1 MSGITIRL
9 PGRAQLAPA
18 RRIIAGVEEL
28 LNGLNSRWAVRYD
41 FPTSYRVAPRTLTP
55 RKGAPPRQ
63 ETIAAVIQHFI
74 TERDMFKMDERA
86 LQAIGQAVVT
96 DAIAKVK
103 EGGTLPTASTLMLRI
118 ANAQKQLVLRR
129 WEAGGGDLELKP
141 LTDDYR
147 RYKARL
153 GYPTRIGTLTGQSLA
168 ALRRVR
174 VVAVRV

>member
-1 MSGITIRL
+1 
-9 PGRAQLAPA
+9 
-18 RRIIAGVEEL
+18 
-28 LNGLNSRWAVRYD
+28 
-41 FPTSYRVAPRTLTP
+41 
-55 RKGAPPRQ
+55 
-63 ETIAAVIQHFI
+63 
-74 TERDMFKMDERA
+74 
-86 LQAIGQAVVT
+86 
-96 DAIAKVK
+96 
-103 EGGTLPTASTLMLRI
+103 MLRI

>member
-18 RRIIAGVEEL
+18 DRIVAGVEAL
-28 LNGLNSRWAVRYD
+28 LNGLNRQWAVRYD
-41 FPTSYRVAPRTLTP
+41 FPTSYRVAPRTLEP

-63 ETIAAVIQHFI
+63 ETIAEVIRHFI
-74 TERDMFKMDERA
+74 TERDMFKMTDAA
-86 LQAIGQAVVT
+86 LQAIGQEIVT
-96 DAIAKVK
+96 KAIADVK

-118 ANAQKQLVLRR
+118 ANAQRQLVLRR

-153 GYPTRIGTLTGQSLA
+153 GYPTKIGTLTGQSLA